1 MKIGYARVSTK
12 DQNLDLQ
19 NDALLKAGCEKIYS
33 EKESSMK
40 QRPELEKLM
49 ENIRNGDV
57 IVIWKLDRLGR
68 SLKDLISLVE
78 KFNEAKVGLVSIKDN
93 IDTSTPQGRLF
104 LNIIASL
111 AEFERDIIV
120 ERTKAGLAAAR
131 RKGRL
136 GGRPKGLSE
145 EKMIKAKN
153 AKKLYEQGVPVPEIV
168 ASIGISR
175 ASLYRYL
182 NILENSKTN
191 RL

>member
-1 MKIGYARVSTK
+1 MKIGYARVSRK

-19 NDALLKAGCEKIYS
+19 NDALLKVGCKKIFF
-33 EKESSMK
+33 EKESSIK
-40 QRPELEKLM
+40 QRPELEKLI
-49 ENIRNGDV
+49 ENMREGDT

-78 KFNEAKVGLVSIKDN
+78 KFNAAKVGLVSIQDN
-93 IDTSTPQGRLF
+93 INTSTPQGRLF
-104 LNIIASL
+104 LNMMASL
-111 AEFERDIIV
+111 AEFERDIII

-182 NILENSKTN
+182 NILDKKK
-191 RL
+191 R